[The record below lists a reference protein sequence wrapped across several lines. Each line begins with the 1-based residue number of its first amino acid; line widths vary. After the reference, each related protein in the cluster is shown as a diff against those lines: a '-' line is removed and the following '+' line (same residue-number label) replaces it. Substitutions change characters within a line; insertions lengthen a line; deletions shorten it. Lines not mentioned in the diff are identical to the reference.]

1 MALINETNQAYYEGN
16 NYGNYQFVSLDDII
30 NQFQISYVG
39 QDKIIPRIKRADVAF
54 HAMRA
59 LQELSFDT
67 FKSVKSQ
74 EITLPPSLKMIL
86 PQDYVNYTGVYFTDE
101 SGIKHPLYE
110 TKHTSNP
117 FTILQEE
124 DGKYSFADDAELIAD
139 SNFEDSSGALHPNWS
154 RTPISVA
161 IGADPTDTSTGA
173 NANSSLARMFGGGF
187 KISQDSAQ
195 NPSGTAT
202 PSNSLQFRHASNPV
216 NGGQGQTIYDGRV
229 LCVWQEIDVRAID
242 FIDLGANV
250 SVFLNDGTG
259 ATYST
264 LVPNGKVIVGLQT
277 IDRGIDEYGNDAYN
291 KQLQGM
297 ANSRT
302 VGPAYFS
309 QPQHPL
315 FNPYFISRNVN
326 NPDVGFIEFDGTD
339 ASTEKETTINV
350 SAHEYLYFMIISK
363 VPVSTEERDTTG
375 QTVGDP
381 SNGITAVFPT
391 QYTFLNQVNSVTLK
405 NVVPPSTLTHANIL
419 TRDSNTWS
427 NYKSH
432 TPNENVVI
440 DYDYDDPRFHN
451 LNKGQR
457 YGLEPSHAQVNG
469 SFYIDNLQGY
479 INFSSNVSGKNI
491 ILDYISDGVGTDS
504 EMQVHKFAEEAM
516 YKHMLCD
523 IMSGRS
529 GVPEYAIRRYK
540 QEKRATRRN
549 AKLRLSNIK
558 LEQIIQTFRN
568 KSKIIK

>member
-39 QDKIIPRIKRADVAF
+39 QDKIIPRIRRADVAF

-67 FKSVKSQ
+67 FKSIKSQ

-86 PQDYVNYTGVYFTDE
+86 PQDYVNYTGVYFTDA
-101 SGIKHPLYE
+101 SGIKHPIYE

-117 FTILQEE
+117 FTILQDE
-124 DGKYSFADDAELIAD
+124 DGKYSFAEDAELIAD
-139 SNFEDSSGALHPNWS
+139 PNFEDASGVLNPNWS
-154 RTPISVA
+154 RTSISRA
-161 IGADPTDTSTGA
+161 IGSDPANTAAGA
-173 NANSSLARMFGGGF
+173 NGNSSLARMFGGGF
-187 KISQDSAQ
+187 KIFQDSAQ
-195 NPSGTAT
+195 NLLNTANPT
-202 PSNSLQFRHASNPV
+202 NSLQFKHASNPV
-216 NGGQGQTIYDGRV
+216 NVGQGLTGYDGRV
-229 LCVWQEIDVRAID
+229 LCVWQEVDVRTID

-250 SVFLNDGTG
+250 SVFLNDGSG
-259 ATYST
+259 PHSVA
-264 LVPNGKVIVGLQT
+264 VPDGKVIIGLQT
-277 IDRGIDEYGNDAYN
+277 IDRGIDEYGNDAYT

-302 VGPAYFS
+302 VGPSYVS

-326 NPDVGFIEFDGTD
+326 NPDVGFIEFDGTA
-339 ASTEKETTINV
+339 ASTEKEATIDV
-350 SAHEYLYFMIISK
+350 SAHEYLYFMIISR
-363 VPVSTEERDTTG
+363 VEVNTAERDATNQVLGVPGTT
-375 QTVGDP
+375 TP
-381 SNGITAVFPT
+381 VFPIE
-391 QYTFLNQVNSVTLK
+391 YTFLNQVNSITLK
-405 NVVPPSTLTHANIL
+405 NVVPPSTLSHANSL
-419 TRDSNTWS
+419 TKDSNTWG
-427 NYKSH
+427 NYKSN
-432 TPNENVVI
+432 TPAENIVTE
-440 DYDYDDPRFHN
+440 YDYDDPRFNN
-451 LNKGQR
+451 LNTGQR
-457 YGLEPSHAQVNG
+457 YGLEPSHAQING

-479 INFSSNVSGKNI
+479 INFSSNVAGRNI
-491 ILDYISDGVGTDS
+491 ILDYISDGVGTEG

-523 IMSGRS
+523 IMSGRT

>member
-67 FKSVKSQ
+67 FKSIKSQ

-124 DGKYSFADDAELIAD
+124 DGKYSFADDTELIAD
-139 SNFEDSSGALHPNWS
+139 PSFEDPSGALHPSWS

-161 IGADPTDTSTGA
+161 LGAGPLNQATGS
-173 NANSSLARMFGGGF
+173 NGNSSLARMFGGGF
-187 KISQDSAQ
+187 RIKQRNDSLT
-195 NPSGTAT
+195 SGGPAI
-202 PSNSLQFRHASNPV
+202 NALDFRHASNPV
-216 NGGQGQTIYDGRV
+216 NIGGGLTGYDGRV
-229 LCVWQEIDVRAID
+229 LCVWQEIDVRTID
-242 FIDLGANV
+242 YLDLSANV
-250 SVFLNDGTG
+250 SVFLQGSGTQNYSASVPDGR
-259 ATYST
+259 
-264 LVPNGKVIVGLQT
+264 VIIGLQT
-277 IDRGIDEYGNDAYN
+277 IDRGIDEYGNDAYT

-302 VGPAYFS
+302 VGPSYVS

-326 NPDVGFIEFDGTD
+326 NPDVGFIEFDGT
-339 ASTEKETTINV
+339 AGSTEKEATIDV
-350 SAHEYLYFMIISK
+350 SAHEYLYFMIISR
-363 VPVSTEERDTTG
+363 VEVFTEERDTTG
-375 QTVGDP
+375 QVLGVPGTTTP
-381 SNGITAVFPT
+381 VFPI
-391 QYTFLNQVNSVTLK
+391 QYTFQNRVNSVSLK
-405 NVVPPSTLTHANIL
+405 NVIPPSTLSHANPL
-419 TRDSNTWS
+419 TNDSNTWS

-540 QEKRATRRN
+540 QEKRATKRN

-558 LEQIIQTFRN
+558 LEQIIQEFRN

>member
-1 MALINETNQAYYEGN
+1 MGLLDNTTNQAYYEGN

-30 NQFQISYVG
+30 NQFQVSYVG
-39 QDKIIPRIKRADVAF
+39 QDKIIPRIRRADIAF

-139 SNFEDSSGALHPNWS
+139 PSFEDPSGALHPNWS

-161 IGADPTDTSTGA
+161 LGADPTDTATGA
-173 NANSSLARMFGGGF
+173 NGFSSLARMFGGGF
-187 KISQDSAQ
+187 KINQDSAQ

-202 PSNSLQFRHASNPV
+202 NSNSLQFRHAANPV
-216 NGGQGQTIYDGRV
+216 NGGGGTTIIDGRV
-229 LCVWQEIDVRAID
+229 LACWQEIDVRGIN
-242 FIDLGANV
+242 FLDLGANV

-264 LVPNGKVIVGLQT
+264 NVPNGKIIIGLQT
-277 IDRGIDEYGNDAYN
+277 VDRSTPQAYAD
-291 KQLQGM
+291 QLTGM

-302 VGPAYFS
+302 VGPSFVS

-315 FNPYFISRNVN
+315 YNPNFFSRNIN
-326 NPDVGFIEFDGTD
+326 NPDVGFIEFDGTA
-339 ASTEKETTINV
+339 ASTEKEATIDV
-350 SAHEYLYFMIISK
+350 SAYEYLYFMIISK
-363 VPVSTEERDTTG
+363 VPVTTVERDATSQVLGVQPPSTGTT
-375 QTVGDP
+375 P
-381 SNGITAVFPT
+381 VFPI
-391 QYTFLNQVNSVTLK
+391 QFTFQNQVNSVTLK
-405 NVVPPSTLTHANIL
+405 NIVPPSTLSHANPL
-419 TRDSNTWS
+419 TNDSNTWS

-479 INFSSNVSGKNI
+479 INFSSNISGKNI
-491 ILDYISDGVGTDS
+491 ILDYVSDGLGTDE

-523 IMSGRS
+523 IMSGRT